1 MAENRRTD
9 GLLPTHIGII
19 MDGNGRW
26 AQKRGLPR
34 SAGHKQGARVFR
46 NIVRYCREIGI
57 GYLTV
62 YAFSTENWKRP
73 QSEIDAIMDL
83 LRDYLDELERHGDEQ
98 QGVLRFIGDME
109 PLAEDLRLRIAEVQ
123 ERTAGR
129 EGIVVNIALNYG
141 GRAEIVHAVQQAVR
155 LSRQGS
161 LAEEAVDEALV
172 DSLMYTV
179 GQPPVDLDRAPQRGA
194 ADLPTSCSGR
204 EPMRNLSLW
213 MCFGRISH
221 QAIWIGPLQNFSS
234 AAGVLEGFHLEAEN
248 HHSLCRPMRAGCG
261 AG

>member
-161 LAEEAVDEALV
+161 LAEEAVDEVLV

-179 GQPPVDLDRAPQRGA
+179 GQPPVDLIVRPSGEQRISNFLLWQGAYAELVFMDVLWPDFTPGDLDRAIAEFRRR
-194 ADLPTSCSGR
+194 SR
-204 EPMRNLSLW
+204 R
-213 MCFGRISH
+213 FGGIS
-221 QAIWIGPLQNFSS
+221 S
-234 AAGVLEGFHLEAEN
+234 
-248 HHSLCRPMRAGCG
+248 
-261 AG
+261 

>member
-172 DSLMYTV
+172 DSLMYTA
-179 GQPPVDLDRAPQRGA
+179 GQPPVDLIVRP
-194 ADLPTSCSGR
+194 SG
-204 EPMRNLSLW
+204 EQ
-213 MCFGRISH
+213 RISNFLLWQGAYAELVFMDVLWPDFTPGNLD
-221 QAIWIGPLQNFSS
+221 QAIAEFQRRSRRFGGISS
-234 AAGVLEGFHLEAEN
+234 
-248 HHSLCRPMRAGCG
+248 
-261 AG
+261 

>member
-155 LSRQGS
+155 LSWQGS

-172 DSLMYTV
+172 DSLMYTA
-179 GQPPVDLDRAPQRGA
+179 GQPPVDLIVRP
-194 ADLPTSCSGR
+194 SG
-204 EPMRNLSLW
+204 EQ
-213 MCFGRISH
+213 RISNFLLWQGAYAELVFMDVLWPDFTPGDLD
-221 QAIWIGPLQNFSS
+221 QAIAEFQRRSRRFGGISS
-234 AAGVLEGFHLEAEN
+234 
-248 HHSLCRPMRAGCG
+248 
-261 AG
+261 

>member
-83 LRDYLDELERHGDEQ
+83 LRDYLDELERHSDEQ

-179 GQPPVDLDRAPQRGA
+179 GQPPVDLIVRPSGEQRISNFLLWQGAYAELVFMDVLWPDFTPGDLDRAIAEFRRR
-194 ADLPTSCSGR
+194 SR
-204 EPMRNLSLW
+204 R
-213 MCFGRISH
+213 FGGIS
-221 QAIWIGPLQNFSS
+221 S
-234 AAGVLEGFHLEAEN
+234 
-248 HHSLCRPMRAGCG
+248 
-261 AG
+261 

>member
-83 LRDYLDELERHGDEQ
+83 LRDYLDELERHSDEQ
-98 QGVLRFIGDME
+98 QGVLCFIGDME

-179 GQPPVDLDRAPQRGA
+179 GQPPVDLIVRPSGEQRISNFLLWQGAYAELVFMDVLWPDFTPGDLDRAIAEFRRR
-194 ADLPTSCSGR
+194 SR
-204 EPMRNLSLW
+204 R
-213 MCFGRISH
+213 FGGIS
-221 QAIWIGPLQNFSS
+221 S
-234 AAGVLEGFHLEAEN
+234 
-248 HHSLCRPMRAGCG
+248 
-261 AG
+261 

>member
-161 LAEEAVDEALV
+161 LAEEAVDETLV

-179 GQPPVDLDRAPQRGA
+179 GQPPVDLIVRPIGEQRISNFLLWQGAYAELVFMDVLWPDFTPGDLDRAIAEFRRR
-194 ADLPTSCSGR
+194 SR
-204 EPMRNLSLW
+204 R
-213 MCFGRISH
+213 FGGIS
-221 QAIWIGPLQNFSS
+221 S
-234 AAGVLEGFHLEAEN
+234 
-248 HHSLCRPMRAGCG
+248 
-261 AG
+261 